1 MEGAVAN
8 DLTDTIVQIQHRG
21 ETKVYPT
28 RAQLGPKHITCFR
41 RQPHRSQRVLRPKL
55 AEDAHG
61 RNGRK
66 AISAKTLYAAAFVID
81 GDQQR
86 LIAFGMNGLAQ
97 GRKLFTV
104 IKMTCKQNNA
114 AHQWIAQVL
123 TLMVSQY
130 RTFHIHHH
138 RAGRQALARSAVCHR
153 LASVKFLGA
162 KSSASTTTKAA
173 TVSVSSV
180 TEIWA
185 LTKRSAYQLAS
196 GSDSCTQG
204 LTPGPFSTC
213 QSGQVMGLCMPTPK
227 IGKG

>member
-1 MEGAVAN
+1 
-8 DLTDTIVQIQHRG
+8 
-21 ETKVYPT
+21 
-28 RAQLGPKHITCFR
+28 
-41 RQPHRSQRVLRPKL
+41 
-55 AEDAHG
+55 
-61 RNGRK
+61 
-66 AISAKTLYAAAFVID
+66 
-81 GDQQR
+81 
-86 LIAFGMNGLAQ
+86 MNGLAK
-97 GRKLFTV
+97 GRKLGTV
-104 IKMTCKQNNA
+104 IKITCKQNNA
-114 AHQWIAQVL
+114 AHQWIAQAL

-185 LTKRSAYQLAS
+185 LPKRSAYQLAS

-204 LTPGPFSTC
+204 LPPGSFRVC
-213 QSGQVMGLCMPTPK
+213 MRDQVMGLCMPRPK
-227 IGKG
+227 IGRA